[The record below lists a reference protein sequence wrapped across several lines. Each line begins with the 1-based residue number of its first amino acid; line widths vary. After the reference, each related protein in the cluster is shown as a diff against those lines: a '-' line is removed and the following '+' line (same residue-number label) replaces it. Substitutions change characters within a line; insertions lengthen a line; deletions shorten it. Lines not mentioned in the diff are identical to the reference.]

1 VIQWGGDFFL
11 FGEKMFRVL
20 LADKLPLSV
29 VSRLESRGCE
39 VIVSPDLKDDTLEQ
53 ALRDHNPEVLV
64 VRSTKVNSGHLDAAS
79 ALSLVVRAGAGVNT
93 IDLAAASSR
102 GVYVSNCPGKNAV
115 AVAEL
120 AWAHI
125 LNADRRVADGVHDL
139 RSGQWRKKVYSKQ
152 AKGIKGRTLGIVGF
166 GAIGQAVAKRGHAFE
181 MEILAFDPALT
192 PEAAEEWRVR
202 SVESLVELA
211 SESDVLTVHVGLNA
225 HTRGLIGNEVI
236 QALKPGAIVV
246 NTSRGPVVDEAAL
259 RRGIEEKG
267 LRAGLD
273 VFCEEPAAD
282 GSWKP
287 DLVDLPG
294 VYGTHH
300 IGASTDEAQEA
311 VAMEAC
317 RVLETYADEG
327 SPANCVNLAR
337 YTPATHLL
345 VIRHRDEVGVLSG
358 VLNLLKEA
366 KINVQNMENI
376 VFSAEV
382 GSPCA
387 ACARIQIVGSPE
399 PPILESLMSGSAIFE
414 VKLLSLE
421 G

>member
-1 VIQWGGDFFL
+1 
-11 FGEKMFRVL
+11 MFRVL

-102 GVYVSNCPGKNAV
+102 GIYVSNCPGKNAV

-192 PEAAEEWRVR
+192 PEAAEELGVR
-202 SVESLVELA
+202 SVASLVELA

-225 HTRGLIGNEVI
+225 HTRGLIGNEVV

-259 RRGIEEKG
+259 RRGVEEKG

-345 VIRHRDEVGVLSG
+345 VIRHRDEVGVLSS

-376 VFSAEV
+376 VFSAEA

>member
-1 VIQWGGDFFL
+1 
-11 FGEKMFRVL
+11 M
-20 LADKLPLSV
+20 
-29 VSRLESRGCE
+29 
-39 VIVSPDLKDDTLEQ
+39 
-53 ALRDHNPEVLV
+53 
-64 VRSTKVNSGHLDAAS
+64 
-79 ALSLVVRAGAGVNT
+79 
-93 IDLAAASSR
+93 
-102 GVYVSNCPGKNAV
+102 
-115 AVAEL
+115 
-120 AWAHI
+120 
-125 LNADRRVADGVHDL
+125 
-139 RSGQWRKKVYSKQ
+139 
-152 AKGIKGRTLGIVGF
+152 
-166 GAIGQAVAKRGHAFE
+166 
-181 MEILAFDPALT
+181 
-192 PEAAEEWRVR
+192 
-202 SVESLVELA
+202 
-211 SESDVLTVHVGLNA
+211 
-225 HTRGLIGNEVI
+225 
-236 QALKPGAIVV
+236 
-246 NTSRGPVVDEAAL
+246 
-259 RRGIEEKG
+259 RRGIEEKA

-376 VFSAEV
+376 VFSAAV

>member
-1 VIQWGGDFFL
+1 
-11 FGEKMFRVL
+11 MFRVL

-192 PEAAEEWRVR
+192 PEAAEELGVR
-202 SVESLVELA
+202 SVASLVELA

-259 RRGIEEKG
+259 RRGIEEKA

-376 VFSAEV
+376 VFSAAV

>member
-1 VIQWGGDFFL
+1 
-11 FGEKMFRVL
+11 MFRVL
-20 LADKLPLSV
+20 LADKLPPSV
-29 VSRLESRGCE
+29 VSRLESRGCT
-39 VIVSPDLKDDTLEQ
+39 VSVSPDLKEESLEQ
-53 ALRDHNPEVLV
+53 ALREQNPEVLV
-64 VRSTKVNSGHLDAAS
+64 VRSTKVTAEHLDAAPS
-79 ALSLVVRAGAGVNT
+79 LSLVVRAGAGVNT

-125 LNADRRVADGVHDL
+125 LNADRRVADGVQDL
-139 RSGQWRKKVYSKQ
+139 RAGEWKKKVYSKN
-152 AKGIKGRTLGIVGF
+152 ARGVKGRVLGIVGF
-166 GAIGQAVAKRGHAFE
+166 GAIGQAVAKRGQAFE
-181 MEILAFDPALT
+181 MEVVAFDPALT
-192 PEAAEEWRVR
+192 DETAAELGVQRMQTLE
-202 SVESLVELA
+202 ELA
-211 SESDVLTVHVGLNA
+211 GLSDVLTVHVGLNE
-225 HTRGLIGNEVI
+225 HTRGLIGPSVI
-236 QALKPGAIVV
+236 EAMNPGSIVV

-259 RRGIEEKG
+259 RKGIEEKG

-273 VFCEEPAAD
+273 VFCGEPPSD
-282 GSWKP
+282 GAWEK
-287 DLVDLPG
+287 DLVALPG

-327 SPANCVNLAR
+327 SPANCVNLAHH
-337 YTPATHLL
+337 TPATHLL

-366 KINVQNMENI
+366 EINVQNMENT
-376 VFSAEV
+376 VFSAAA

-387 ACARIQIVGSPE
+387 ACARIQIVGSPSE
-399 PPILESLMSGSAIFE
+399 SILANLVSGEAIFE

-421 G
+421 D